1 LSGTSST
8 NQKYEEVMRIALE
21 EASSILPQR
30 YIVMLLQDSG
40 IMAPRVSLKRKFIQL
55 WRRELVRR
63 DNMIEIDGA

>member
-40 IMAPRVSLKRKFIQL
+40 IMARGYLLRGSLSNCGGENL
-55 WRRELVRR
+55 LE
-63 DNMIEIDGA
+63 EII